1 MSKLPDAELTALFEA
16 QVLPLTNYLFSL
28 ALGKTGNRADA
39 EDLVQETII
48 KAYRSFA
55 SFEQGT
61 ALKAWLKTILKNTNT
76 NIAMKRAK
84 QIGKTALDELEDW
97 QIGSAPSLTSV
108 ETRSAEIEAIDAM
121 QTPEIERAL
130 SELPDNWRQILTLRV
145 VDGLSYAEI
154 AETLGIKEGTVMSSL
169 HRSKAKLREL
179 LLDYA
184 KSEGYSLNAKGSDD
198 E

>member
-61 ALKAWLKTILKNTNT
+61 ALKAWLKTILHNTNT
-76 NIAMKRAK
+76 NIAVKRAK
-84 QIGKTALDELEDW
+84 QLGKTALDELEDW
-97 QIGSAPSLTSV
+97 QVGAAPSLTSV
-108 ETRSAEIEAIDAM
+108 ANRSAEIEAIDAM
-121 QTPEIERAL
+121 KIPEIERAL
-130 SELPDNWRQILTLRV
+130 AELPENWRQILTLRV
-145 VDGLSYAEI
+145 IDGLSYAEI
-154 AETLGIKEGTVMSSL
+154 AEALGIKEGTVMSSL

-184 KSEGYSLNAKGSDD
+184 KEEGYSVTGKGS
-198 E
+198 ENE